1 LKISPFLA
9 AVILFQTMKWLSLSL
24 LVIQNTTQSI
34 LIHYSKVRPKAVNYL
49 QTSVVFWSEIVKLVI
64 SICAFSC
71 EENQGPIVATKI
83 IYNALSNT
91 LDTVKVGGL
100 SLLYTVQNN
109 LVFYAAAHLEPS
121 LFQVL
126 LQAKLLFTAIFSVCI
141 LKRSLSRLQWVAL
154 LLLTTGMALAQIN
167 QHQSAHITQSTK
179 LDHSIQ
185 EMWLGATALSGF
197 SGVYLEKILKHT
209 KPSLWLRNVQLAISA
224 VPISAIL
231 LIMEQSTP
239 PRRRLFHDYD
249 WLVVLLI
256 LWFASGGIIVALAIK
271 HADNIL
277 KGFAN
282 ALAIVITSLC
292 TIYLFNFRPSREFC
306 FGVVLVI
313 LSIGL
318 YVGNWSA
325 QTTTPS
331 YQKIDTNLDNQLSDV
346 QCLKTFT
353 EKHSTNGDGDESIT
367 HKSVHNSRKRSTTF
381 INIVVSTSDLKRRLS
396 QIPNHAVF
404 VHQYQLNNLMTKYKF
419 TSILK
424 LDIVVVSLLRSCS
437 SVSSCENSS
446 ICSSSSSI
454 SRIWRSAS
462 SITARFS
469 A

>member
-1 LKISPFLA
+1 
-9 AVILFQTMKWLSLSL
+9 MKWLSLIL

-49 QTSVVFWSEIVKLVI
+49 QTSVVFWSEIVKLII
-64 SICAFSC
+64 SICAFIC

-83 IYNALSNT
+83 IYNGLSNT
-91 LDTVKVGGL
+91 VDTVKVGGL

-141 LKRSLSRLQWVAL
+141 LKRSLSRLQWIAL
-154 LLLTTGMALAQIN
+154 FLLTTGMALAQIN
-167 QHQSAHITQSTK
+167 QHQPVHVAKSTK

-185 EMWLGATALSGF
+185 EMWLGTASVLGATALSGF

-256 LWFASGGIIVALAIK
+256 LWFASGGII
-271 HADNIL
+271 
-277 KGFAN
+277 GFAN
-282 ALAIVITSLC
+282 ALAIVVTSLC
-292 TIYLFNFRPSREFC
+292 TIYLFDFRPSREFC
-306 FGVVLVI
+306 FGVALVI

-325 QTTTPS
+325 QTTTPP
-331 YQKIDTNLDNQLSDV
+331 YQKIDTNSDHQLSDV
-346 QCLKTFT
+346 VYLNTFT
-353 EKHSTNGDGDESIT
+353 ELHRAKIAQSVQVVRQSHEFGD
-367 HKSVHNSRKRSTTF
+367 
-381 INIVVSTSDLKRRLS
+381 
-396 QIPNHAVF
+396 
-404 VHQYQLNNLMTKYKF
+404 QL
-419 TSILK
+419 
-424 LDIVVVSLLRSCS
+424 LL
-437 SVSSCENSS
+437 
-446 ICSSSSSI
+446 
-454 SRIWRSAS
+454 
-462 SITARFS
+462 
-469 A
+469 

>member
-1 LKISPFLA
+1 
-9 AVILFQTMKWLSLSL
+9 MKWLSLIL
-24 LVIQNTTQSI
+24 LVIQNITQSI

-64 SICAFSC
+64 SICAFIC

-83 IYNALSNT
+83 IYNGLSNT
-91 LDTVKVGGL
+91 VDTVKVSGL

-141 LKRSLSRLQWVAL
+141 LKKSLSKVQWIAL
-154 LLLTTGMALAQIN
+154 LLLTAGMAMAQIN
-167 QHQSAHITQSTK
+167 QHQSVHVTQSTK

-185 EMWLGATALSGF
+185 ETWLGATALSGF

-239 PRRRLFHDYD
+239 PKRRLFHDYD

-282 ALAIVITSLC
+282 ALAIVVTSLC
-292 TIYLFNFRPSREFC
+292 SIYLFDFRPSREFC
-306 FGVVLVI
+306 FGVALVI

-325 QTTTPS
+325 QTTTPP
-331 YQKIDTNLDNQLSDV
+331 YQKIDTNSDHQLSDV
-346 QCLKTFT
+346 VYLKTFT
-353 EKHSTNGDGDESIT
+353 EKHSTNSDGDESIT
-367 HKSVHNSRKRSTTF
+367 HKSVHNRRKRSTTF
-381 INIVVSTSDLKRRLS
+381 INIVVSTSDLKRIL
-396 QIPNHAVF
+396 NHAAF
-404 VHQYQLNNLMTKYKF
+404 VHQYQLHN
-419 TSILK
+419 
-424 LDIVVVSLLRSCS
+424 
-437 SVSSCENSS
+437 
-446 ICSSSSSI
+446 
-454 SRIWRSAS
+454 
-462 SITARFS
+462 
-469 A
+469 

>member
-1 LKISPFLA
+1 
-9 AVILFQTMKWLSLSL
+9 MKWLSLIL

-71 EENQGPIVATKI
+71 EENQGPTVATKI

-167 QHQSAHITQSTK
+167 QHRSVHITQSTK

-185 EMWLGATALSGF
+185 EMWLGTASVLGATALSGF

-282 ALAIVITSLC
+282 ALAIVVTSLC

-346 QCLKTFT
+346 VCLKT
-353 EKHSTNGDGDESIT
+353 TNGDGDESIT

-381 INIVVSTSDLKRRLS
+381 INIVVSTSDLKRRLN

-404 VHQYQLNNLMTKYKF
+404 VHQYQLHNLMTKYKF
-419 TSILK
+419 ISCVHVRQFHRAKTAQSVQ
-424 LDIVVVSLLRSCS
+424 VVRQSHEFGDPLLL
-437 SVSSCENSS
+437 
-446 ICSSSSSI
+446 
-454 SRIWRSAS
+454 
-462 SITARFS
+462 
-469 A
+469 